1 MTTDSI
7 APDALT
13 LHTRNLRLGVRLLN
27 AVVFFYFLGFLFAY
41 IYLKTLDSN
50 GLWRAK
56 HDDPS
61 IAFGTAIAITAVAA
75 AVVYAAGRRS
85 QSGEAAWVP
94 ATPAAL
100 VLTLASAVLTVVEL
114 LHPGFANGG
123 SGFASVFVGWMWS
136 YVVLLLGVCYW
147 TVTLIT
153 GERSATVATPA
164 NPTAGPAPTPATAA
178 DTSAATGLRTF
189 LVFVAVLAIVQY
201 VLLYLVR

>member
-1 MTTDSI
+1 MTTDTLV
-7 APDALT
+7 PDALT

-27 AVVFFYFLGFLFAY
+27 AVAFFYFLGFLFAY
-41 IYLKTLDSN
+41 IYLKMLDSN
-50 GLWRAK
+50 GLWRTK
-56 HDDPS
+56 HDHPS
-61 IAFGTAIAITAVAA
+61 IVFGTAIAITAVAA
-75 AVVYAAGRRS
+75 LAVNVAGRRS
-85 QSGEAAWVP
+85 EPGAAAWRPAAP
-94 ATPAAL
+94 ATL

-114 LHPGFANGG
+114 VHPGFANGG

-178 DTSAATGLRTF
+178 DATAATGLRTF
-189 LVFVAVLAIVQY
+189 LVFVALLAIVQY